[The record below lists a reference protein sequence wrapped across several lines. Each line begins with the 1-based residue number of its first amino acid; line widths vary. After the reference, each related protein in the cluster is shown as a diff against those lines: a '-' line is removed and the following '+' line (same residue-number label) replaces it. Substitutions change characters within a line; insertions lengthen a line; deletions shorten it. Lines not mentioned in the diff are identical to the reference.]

1 MYRESYFDGGLFSY
15 IGHVLL
21 ATFITVLTFGI
32 CAPWGVCIMYNWK
45 VKDTVIDGRRQYFD
59 GTAMQLFGNWI
70 KWWFFTI
77 ITFGI
82 YVFWLNI
89 KVTQWITKH
98 THFID

>member
-45 VKDTVIDGRRQYFD
+45 VKHTVIVSTLMARLCSYLEIGSN
-59 GTAMQLFGNWI
+59 GGSLPSLHLGSMCSG
-70 KWWFFTI
+70 
-77 ITFGI
+77 
-82 YVFWLNI
+82 
-89 KVTQWITKH
+89 
-98 THFID
+98 